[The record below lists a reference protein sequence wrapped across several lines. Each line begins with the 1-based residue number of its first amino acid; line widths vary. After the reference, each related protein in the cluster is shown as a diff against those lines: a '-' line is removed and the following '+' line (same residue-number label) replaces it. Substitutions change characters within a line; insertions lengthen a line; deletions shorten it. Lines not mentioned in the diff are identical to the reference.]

1 MTLGPPCKSFVW
13 INSHTHGRTEDEPW
27 GDESK
32 SYVNL
37 GSMLLIWFFWFE
49 WNPCVNCYSRH
60 AVILKEGDRL
70 FFWWLIS
77 EASFTGPALDH
88 SCNRQRGTGIPRT
101 ARVIPHEVPTRVY
114 SNWQADQPVLGWQ
127 ILEGAILVRNSI
139 ENGALG
145 KNGEFISMQKLSP
158 PVHQVGWE
166 PGGRLHRNPLVAG
179 GPRWVLSGKC
189 SPKCYAACSSLVI
202 VTNGFQGHGC
212 LRCTGPSPRSSG
224 RS

>member
-1 MTLGPPCKSFVW
+1 MTLGPPCGSFVW

-49 WNPCVNCYSRH
+49 WNRFVNCYSRH
-60 AVILKEGDRL
+60 AVILKQGNRL
-70 FFWWLIS
+70 FVWWLIS

-88 SCNRQRGTGIPRT
+88 PCNRQRGTGIPRT

-114 SNWQADQPVLGWQ
+114 SNWQADQPVLGWHM
-127 ILEGAILVRNSI
+127 LEGAILVRNSI
-139 ENGALG
+139 ENDAQR
-145 KNGEFISMQKLSP
+145 KNMISSP
-158 PVHQVGWE
+158 CNHDHQVGWE
-166 PGGRLHRNPLVAG
+166 PGDRLHRNPVVAG

-189 SPKCYAACSSLVI
+189 SPKCYVLPAAAWW
-202 VTNGFQGHGC
+202 FQGHGC
-212 LRCTGPSPRSSG
+212 LRCTGPLPRSSE